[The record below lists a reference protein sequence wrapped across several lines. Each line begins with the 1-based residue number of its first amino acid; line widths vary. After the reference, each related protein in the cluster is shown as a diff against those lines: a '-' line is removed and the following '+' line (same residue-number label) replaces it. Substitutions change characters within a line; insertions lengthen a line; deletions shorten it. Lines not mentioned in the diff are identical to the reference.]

1 MSDEAW
7 LHPDR
12 GDLYQATRIVLDER
26 NDADLIGR
34 CVDTLLNDLEIYAD
48 PRQGAESWLFP
59 DELPLVDD
67 FAVRLKAVV
76 ADNIPAES
84 GNVILTHP
92 DIEAVRRAGRT
103 LLNAITQN
111 GRGTPSRQP

>member
-1 MSDEAW
+1 MSDEIW

-12 GDLYQATRIVLDER
+12 GDLYQATKSLVDER
-26 NDADLIGR
+26 NDADLLGE
-34 CVDTLLNDLEIYAD
+34 CVDTLLNDLEIYDD
-48 PRQGAESWLFP
+48 PRQGAGSWLFP
-59 DELPLVDD
+59 DELPLIDD

-76 ADNIPAES
+76 AENVPAQR

-92 DIEAVRRAGRT
+92 NIEDVRKAGRI

-111 GRGTPSRQP
+111 GRGVPSR

>member
-1 MSDEAW
+1 MSDEIW

-12 GDLYQATRIVLDER
+12 GDLYQATKSLVDER
-26 NDADLIGR
+26 NDADLLGE
-34 CVDTLLNDLEIYAD
+34 CVDTLLNDLEIYDD
-48 PRQGAESWLFP
+48 PRQGAGSWLFP
-59 DELPLVDD
+59 DELPLIDD

-76 ADNIPAES
+76 AENVPAQS

-92 DIEAVRRAGRT
+92 NIEDVRKAGRI

-111 GRGTPSRQP
+111 GRGVPSR